1 MQTIHVGVGNWDQKF
16 IMKPWVEDYIP
27 CKTFGLYHVGSTMYV
42 FIQKLFWQI
51 CIEYILCG
59 GNMVNTGG
67 TAVNK

>member
-1 MQTIHVGVGNWDQKF
+1 
-16 IMKPWVEDYIP
+16 MKPWVEDYIS
-27 CKTFGLYHVGSTMYV
+27 CKAFGLYHVGSVMHV

>member
-1 MQTIHVGVGNWDQKF
+1 
-16 IMKPWVEDYIP
+16 MKPWVEDYIP
-27 CKTFGLYHVGSTMYV
+27 CKAFGLYHVGSVMHV

-51 CIEYILCG
+51 CIEKILCG